1 MAKQTTIT
9 SLNPSE
15 PASPDAPP
23 LQVPV
28 APPVASPAVAP
39 SPAAT
44 GSLRRLFIPFLAI
57 ALVVG
62 GIAIVTVDWN
72 RWVAGASHQST
83 DDAVVSADVSTLS
96 AQVSGIIRS
105 TPVADY
111 QKVVKGQLLAE
122 IDPREYDAAVAVSK
136 ANLAAANASLAN
148 LANQIAL
155 QKAVIDA
162 AEAQNA
168 SAQAQ
173 QTQTEQE
180 FHRQTS
186 LGGATSIQLLQQ
198 AQAAYLQAEASVR
211 STAAAIEQQK
221 AQLNVLNGQS
231 PLLQAQV
238 NAAQASLDTALIHQ
252 GYARIYAPFDGVI
265 GRRLVHE
272 GDFVTAGTS
281 LVSEVPLPS
290 VYVTANFK
298 ETQLSR
304 ITPGRSAD
312 VTIDTFPGQTLRGK
326 VIGLSPAS
334 GSIFALLPPDNAT
347 GNYTKVVQRIPV
359 KIVFEPDQPLV
370 ERLRPGMSAVVT
382 VDTKPDLDQ

>member
-1 MAKQTTIT
+1 MAKRTTVT
-9 SLNPSE
+9 SLSPSE
-15 PASPDAPP
+15 PVPPAAPP
-23 LQVPV
+23 Q
-28 APPVASPAVAP
+28 APTALAP
-39 SPAAT
+39 SPAAA
-44 GSLRRLFIPFLAI
+44 GSLRRLAVPLLAI

-62 GIAIVTVDWN
+62 GVTIVTLDWN
-72 RWVAGASHQST
+72 RWVAGASRQST

-96 AQVSGIIRS
+96 AQISGIVRS

-111 QKVVKGQLLAE
+111 QKVAKGQLLAE

-136 ANLAAANASLAN
+136 AGLAAANASLAN
-148 LANQIAL
+148 LANQIEL
-155 QKAVIDA
+155 QKAVIQV

-180 FHRQTS
+180 FHRQTN

-198 AQAAYLQAEASVR
+198 AQAAYLQAEASVK

-272 GDFVTAGTS
+272 GDFVAAGTS
-281 LVSEVPLPS
+281 LVSEVPLPNI
-290 VYVTANFK
+290 YITANFK

-312 VTIDTFPGQTLRGK
+312 VTIDTFPGQRLHGK

-359 KIVFEPDQPLV
+359 KIGFDPDQPLV
-370 ERLRPGMSAVVT
+370 DRLRPGMSAVVT

>member
-1 MAKQTTIT
+1 MAEPTTIT
-9 SLNPSE
+9 SLSPSE
-15 PASPDAPP
+15 PARPSQPSQAPA
-23 LQVPV
+23 
-28 APPVASPAVAP
+28 APAAGT
-39 SPAAT
+39 PAAT
-44 GSLRRLFIPFLAI
+44 ASLRRFAIPLIAI
-57 ALVVG
+57 ALVSG
-62 GIAIVTVDWN
+62 GVAIVTIDWN
-72 RWVAGASHQST
+72 RWVAGAARQST

-96 AQVSGIIRS
+96 AQISGIVQT
-105 TPVADY
+105 TPVTDY
-111 QKVVKGQLLAE
+111 QTVAKGQLLAE

-136 ANLAAANASLAN
+136 ANLAAATASLDN
-148 LANQIAL
+148 LANQIEL
-155 QKAVIDA
+155 QKAVVQV

-186 LGGATSIQLLQQ
+186 LGGATSQQLLQQ
-198 AQAAYLQAEASVR
+198 AQAAYLQAQASVK
-211 STAAAIEQQK
+211 STAASIEQQK

-238 NAAQASLDTALIHQ
+238 NAAEASLDTALIHQ

-290 VYVTANFK
+290 VYITANFK

-304 ITPGRSAD
+304 ITPGRTAD
-312 VTIDTFPGQTLRGK
+312 ITVDTFPGQRLHGK
-326 VIGLSPAS
+326 VFGLSPAS

-359 KIVFEPDQPLV
+359 KIVFDPGQPLV
-370 ERLRPGMSAVVT
+370 DRLKPGMSAVVT
-382 VDTKPDLDQ
+382 IDTKPDLSQ

>member
-1 MAKQTTIT
+1 MVSQIAIT
-9 SLNPSE
+9 SLSPSE
-15 PASPDAPP
+15 PARSPQLPEAP
-23 LQVPV
+23 
-28 APPVASPAVAP
+28 AAP
-39 SPAAT
+39 SPASVV
-44 GSLRRLFIPFLAI
+44 SLRRLAVPLLAVT
-57 ALVVG
+57 LVSG
-62 GIAIVTVDWN
+62 GVAVATADWN

-83 DDAVVSADVSTLS
+83 DDAMVGTDASTLS
-96 AQVSGIIRS
+96 AQISGIVRS
-105 TPVADY
+105 APVADY
-111 QKVVKGQLLAE
+111 QRVTKGQLLAE
-122 IDPREYDAAVAVSK
+122 IDPREYDAAVAASR

-155 QKAVIDA
+155 QKAVIEV

-168 SAQAQ
+168 SAEAQ

-180 FHRQTS
+180 FHRQES
-186 LGGATSIQLLQQ
+186 LGGATSLQLLQQ
-198 AQAAYLQAEASVR
+198 AQAAYLQAEASVK

-238 NAAQASLDTALIHQ
+238 DAAQAALDTALIHQ
-252 GYARIYAPFDGVI
+252 GYSRIYAPFDGVI

-272 GDFVTAGTS
+272 GDFVAAGTG

-290 VYVTANFK
+290 VYITANFK

-312 VTIDTFPGQTLRGK
+312 VTIDTFPGQTLHGK

-359 KIVFEPDQPLV
+359 KIVFDPGQPLV
-370 ERLRPGMSAVVT
+370 DRLRPGMSAVVT
-382 VDTKPDLDQ
+382 VDTRPDPDR

>member
-1 MAKQTTIT
+1 MAEPTTIT
-9 SLNPSE
+9 SLSPSE
-15 PASPDAPP
+15 PARPSQPSEAPA
-23 LQVPV
+23 
-28 APPVASPAVAP
+28 APAAASPAPMA
-39 SPAAT
+39 
-44 GSLRRLFIPFLAI
+44 SLRRLAIPLIAI
-57 ALVVG
+57 ALVSG
-62 GIAIVTVDWN
+62 GVAIVTVDWN
-72 RWVAGASHQST
+72 RWVAGASRQST

-96 AQVSGIIRS
+96 AQISGIVQT
-105 TPVADY
+105 TPVTDY
-111 QKVVKGQLLAE
+111 QTVAKGQLLAE

-136 ANLAAANASLAN
+136 ANLAAATASLAN
-148 LANQIAL
+148 LANQIEL
-155 QKAVIDA
+155 QKAVVQV

-186 LGGATSIQLLQQ
+186 LGGATSQQLLQQ
-198 AQAAYLQAEASVR
+198 SQAAYLQAQASVK
-211 STAAAIEQQK
+211 STAASIEQQK

-238 NAAQASLDTALIHQ
+238 NAAEASLDTALIRQ

-290 VYVTANFK
+290 VYITANFK

-304 ITPGRSAD
+304 ITPGRTAD
-312 VTIDTFPGQTLRGK
+312 ITVDTFPGQRMHGR
-326 VIGLSPAS
+326 VVGLSPAS

-359 KIVFEPDQPLV
+359 KIAFDPGQPLV
-370 ERLRPGMSAVVT
+370 DRLKPGMSAVVT
-382 VDTKPDLDQ
+382 IDTKLDLSQ